1 MTSVATQYAQTYLY
15 PCGPQV
21 GVSRDVTPWQS
32 CAPLG
37 LLVAAVQ
44 YEVARVEISP
54 LGTPLLLL
62 GQADIDVIPRGPRDR
77 PSSFQP
83 PLVRCAGELPPS
95 SHFLQLSSPPPY
107 YSGDRPTAAA
117 SLRTLV
123 LLLLLVLYGLLT

>member
-1 MTSVATQYAQTYLY
+1 MLTQYAQIYLY
-15 PCGPQV
+15 RCDPQV

-44 YEVARVEISP
+44 YEVVRVEISP

-95 SHFLQLSSPPPY
+95 SHFLKPPSTPPY
-107 YSGDRPTAAA
+107 YSGTRPTAAS
-117 SLRTLV
+117 SLRTAV
-123 LLLLLVLYGLLT
+123 LLLLALLYGRLT